1 MSAAKEIRSKIKSVQ
16 NTQKITRAMQMV
28 STSKMRKT
36 QERMKQARPYAQNIR
51 RVIAHL
57 ASVNPY
63 AKNATPF
70 LRSPSTT
77 CKKVGI
83 ILITSDKGLC
93 GGLNSNAIKVFYENV
108 KTFAA
113 ADIAVEVC
121 ALGQKGYNA
130 ANRIRA
136 KISGFALGLGDIPKM
151 ENILTPVAILLDK
164 FHRGELDAI
173 HVVYSSFVNT
183 MKQQATIEQLLPLS
197 AKHLEQEQKL
207 PWDYEYEPSAVE
219 VIDQLI
225 RRYIES
231 VVYQCLADNMASEQA
246 ARMIAM
252 KAATDNAGEAIK
264 SLKLVYNKSRQAAI
278 TKELAEIVAGSA
290 AV

>member
-36 QERMKQARPYAQNIR
+36 QERMRQARPYAENIR

-57 ASVNPY
+57 ASVNAY
-63 AKNATPF
+63 AKKATPF
-70 LRSPSTT
+70 LRNPNTR
-77 CKKVGI
+77 KNVGV

-93 GGLNSNAIKVFYENV
+93 GGLNSNAIKLFYENIKNFNAEDV
-108 KTFAA
+108 V
-113 ADIAVEVC
+113 VEVC

-130 ANRIRA
+130 ANRINA
-136 KISGFALGLGDIPKM
+136 NIAGFAVGLGDTPKM
-151 ENILTPVAILLDK
+151 ENILAPVAILLNK

-173 HVVYSSFVNT
+173 HIVYSSFVNT
-183 MKQQATIEQLLPLS
+183 MKQQPIIEQLLPLNEN
-197 AKHLEQEQKL
+197 AFKQEHKL

-219 VIDQLI
+219 VLDQLI
-225 RRYIES
+225 RRYVES